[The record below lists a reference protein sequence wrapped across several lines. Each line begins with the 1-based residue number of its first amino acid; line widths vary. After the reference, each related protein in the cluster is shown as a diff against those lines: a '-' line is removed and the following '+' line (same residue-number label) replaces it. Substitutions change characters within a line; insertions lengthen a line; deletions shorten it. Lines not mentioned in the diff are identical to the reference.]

1 MITAG
6 FLAIMATAAQA
17 APASE
22 QAPASGAAEAA
33 AKYEVAVATA
43 RQRIAAKDY
52 PAAVAA
58 LKTAVAARPDDA
70 TALSELSWASF
81 LAGDY
86 AAAEQAGERAAGLA
100 KTNDLKAMALFNEGH
115 ADEAQG
121 KLRAAWTA
129 YKYSLTYRKNA
140 DVKARLK
147 GLGAAMLTAR
157 PLLGPFATP
166 DEFCRGRT
174 GCEVEHAFDGN
185 KDNGV
190 DVRDLSNGASNAPF
204 TSTARILSQS
214 SSEPDY
220 FPDMNVALQVG
231 GTWYVLAGV
240 GMAGEGHGGGHHLET
255 RMVGRRLVIAW
266 SQSIGRFS
274 HDDEATTTVCGLAAS
289 GTPSCVGPL
298 LTEQSSTADSCN
310 KDISCRTPLLMS
322 VELHCRAT
330 LQGDVVTIENNPEK
344 IENPEQARLSKPLAG
359 ACAELP
365 WAGKH
370 ALTF

>member
-1 MITAG
+1 
-6 FLAIMATAAQA
+6 MATAAPA
-17 APASE
+17 APATK

-33 AKYEVAVATA
+33 GKYEAAMATA
-43 RQRIAAKDY
+43 KQRIAAKDY
-52 PAAVAA
+52 PAAVEA
-58 LKTAVAARPDDA
+58 LKAAVAARPDDA

-81 LAGDY
+81 LTGDY
-86 AAAEQAGERAAGLA
+86 AAAEQAGERATEVA
-100 KTNDLKAMALFNEGH
+100 KTNDLKGMAFFNEGH
-115 ADEAQG
+115 AQEAQG
-121 KLRAAWTA
+121 KLRAAWIA

-140 DVKARLK
+140 DVKARLA
-147 GLGAAMLTAR
+147 GLGAAMLTAH

-185 KDNGV
+185 QDNGI
-190 DVRDLSNGASNAPF
+190 DVRDLRNGASNAPF
-204 TSTARILSQS
+204 TGMARILSQS

-231 GTWYVLAGV
+231 GKWYVLADV
-240 GMAGEGHGGGHHLET
+240 GMAGAGHGGGHHLEA

-289 GTPSCVGPL
+289 GAPSCVGPL
-298 LTEQSSTADSCN
+298 LIEQSSTTDRCN
-310 KDISCRTPLLMS
+310 KDITCNEPLSML

-330 LQGDVVTIENNPEK
+330 LRGDVVTIENNPGK
-344 IENPEQARLSKPLAG
+344 IENPDEAQLSKPLVG

-370 ALTF
+370 TLTF